1 MLKFHDRNK
10 KELLYGPTNEELIT
24 DIFQTYVT
32 SYKELPKNLYHIQW
46 KFRDE
51 VRPRFGVMRGREFLM
66 KDNYSF
72 DLSKEEAIALS
83 FSNRACIKN
92 GDSLSNSEMVELVN
106 RLFGTNEPFICPNG
120 NVILIQISLNEIE
133 NKLSTLDNEELRQK
147 ESILNKHENDKEF
160 FHDLCSA
167 LENIY
172 EHVRGAYSVIALVI
186 GKGLVAFRDPQ
197 GIRPLVKGIRSN
209 SSGEHDYI
217 IASENTMFYP
227 LGFKPNGNVLPG
239 ELIYISERGK
249 VFSKRI
255 VKKSFNPCIF
265 EYVYFARPDAT
276 LKDVSVYRARLR
288 MGQNLAERWKNK
300 YPKKVP
306 DIIIPAP
313 STANTA
319 ALSMATALGV
329 RYSEGLYKNPFIGR
343 TFIMPGQKAR
353 KKSLRYKLTPQV
365 TEISEKKVMIV
376 DDSIVRGN
384 TSREIVRMLKDFGAT
399 EVYFAVACPPVQSP
413 CFYGVDMPTRAELIA
428 NNKSVDE
435 IRQYLDVDLLFYQN
449 IDDLAEAVMRK
460 GDHHIDRPCMACFDK
475 HYITSEM
482 NNKKIQQLESIRINE
497 RNGN

>member
-1 MLKFHDRNK
+1 M
-10 KELLYGPTNEELIT
+10 
-24 DIFQTYVT
+24 
-32 SYKELPKNLYHIQW
+32 
-46 KFRDE
+46 
-51 VRPRFGVMRGREFLM
+51 
-66 KDNYSF
+66 
-72 DLSKEEAIALS
+72 
-83 FSNRACIKN
+83 
-92 GDSLSNSEMVELVN
+92 
-106 RLFGTNEPFICPNG
+106 
-120 NVILIQISLNEIE
+120 
-133 NKLSTLDNEELRQK
+133 
-147 ESILNKHENDKEF
+147 
-160 FHDLCSA
+160 
-167 LENIY
+167 
-172 EHVRGAYSVIALVI
+172 
-186 GKGLVAFRDPQ
+186 
-197 GIRPLVKGIRSN
+197 
-209 SSGEHDYI
+209 
-217 IASENTMFYP
+217 
-227 LGFKPNGNVLPG
+227 
-239 ELIYISERGK
+239 
-249 VFSKRI
+249 FSKRLM
-255 VKKSFNPCIF
+255 KKSFNPCIF

-276 LKDVSVYRARLR
+276 LNDVSVYRARLR
-288 MGQNLAERWKNK
+288 MGQNLAEGWKNK
-300 YPKKVP
+300 YPEKIP

-399 EVYFAVACPPVQSP
+399 EVYFAVASPPVQSP

-482 NNKKIQQLESIRINE
+482 NIKKIQQLESMRIND